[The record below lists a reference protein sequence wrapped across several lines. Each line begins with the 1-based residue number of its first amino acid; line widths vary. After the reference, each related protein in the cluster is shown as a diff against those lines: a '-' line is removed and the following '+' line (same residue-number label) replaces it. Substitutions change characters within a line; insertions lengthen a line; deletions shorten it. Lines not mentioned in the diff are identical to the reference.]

1 MPQGKKKESEPAI
14 PSELRPVPG
23 NYAFD
28 LGRAL
33 DSVVLLRATVPDD
46 AFTAPSLGTERAG
59 SAVQIGEGL
68 LLTVGYLV
76 TEAEQIWLTTSDGRT
91 APGHVLAY
99 DQATG
104 FGLVGVLGKLDL
116 PVMELGDSTKARAGT
131 DAVLA
136 AGGGIDNAVATR
148 VAARQEFAGY
158 WEYLI
163 DDAIFTTPAHPF
175 WGGAALIG
183 KDGKLLGVGSLVLQQ
198 GDGDGGGR
206 DLNMVIPV
214 ELLRPILPDLLR
226 QGSAAG
232 PQRPW
237 LGLFAT
243 TDDDA
248 LVVGGLA
255 DGGPAE
261 QAGLR
266 TGDRILAV
274 NDRTVSD
281 LADLWRTVWATGPAG
296 TSVRLRVGRGARE
309 STVAMTTASRSSF
322 LKAPRLH

>member
-28 LGRAL
+28 LERAL
-33 DSVVLLRATVPDD
+33 ASVVLLRATVPDD

-59 SAVQIGEGL
+59 SAVLIGPGL

-76 TEAEQIWLTTSDGRT
+76 TEAEQIWLTTGDGRT
-91 APGHVLAY
+91 APGHALAY
-99 DQATG
+99 DRATG
-104 FGLVGVLGKLDL
+104 FGLVQVLGKLDL
-116 PVMELGDSTKARAGT
+116 PVMDLGDSAKVRAGT

-163 DDAIFTTPAHPF
+163 DDAIFTSPAHPF

-183 KDGKLLGVGSLVLQQ
+183 KDGKLLGIGSLVLQQ
-198 GDGDGGGR
+198 GDGEGGGR
-206 DLNMVIPV
+206 DLNMVIPI
-214 ELLRPILPDLLR
+214 ELLRPVLPDLLR
-226 QGSAAG
+226 QGSAG
-232 PQRPW
+232 GLQRPW
-237 LGLFAT
+237 VGLYAT

-266 TGDRILAV
+266 AGDRILAV
-274 NDRTVSD
+274 NDRTVGD
-281 LADLWRTVWATGPAG
+281 LADLWRTIWATGPVG
-296 TSVRLRVGRGARE
+296 TPVRLRVGRGARE
-309 STVAMTTASRSSF
+309 STVAMTTANQASF
-322 LKAPRLH
+322 LKGPRLH